1 MAKPLFS
8 RSAIA
13 YRSLSGAVLLCLGL
27 LIWDTQNPQTLQP
40 VRSLLHQIT
49 SPASSLGAF
58 FNQNTNQIGA
68 NLKSRQELYRE
79 NLSLK
84 AELAAANLYLQQ
96 NAQQASELA
105 QLSGIYT
112 RPLQLPGSVQLAG
125 VVGIDNNPLRHIFV
139 INKGARDEV
148 YVGQTVLDNA
158 GIMGQVIN
166 VFDRTARVMLLSDK
180 QHAVSVKIQRTGQ
193 RAILSGTGD
202 ASSLELQFLPNTA
215 DIQVGD
221 RIVTTGLDGRF
232 MAGFMVGRVSHVEH
246 ENQQEFSQV
255 QVLPAARLGDPAYVL
270 LHEPPVRPVMRAPVA
285 NIENS
290 PQTDTTS
297 EAQAVSQTGTEATT
311 SQSAAADAAQTSQPS
326 TAAQ

>member
-8 RSAIA
+8 RSAVA
-13 YRSLSGAVLLCLGL
+13 YRSLVGAVILCLGL
-27 LIWDTQNPQTLQP
+27 LIWDIQNPQTLQP
-40 VRSLLHQIT
+40 VRSMLHQIT

-58 FNQNTNQIGA
+58 FNRNTHQIGA
-68 NLKSRQELYRE
+68 SLKSRQELYRE

-125 VVGIDNNPLRHIFV
+125 IVGIDNNPLRHIFV
-139 INKGARDEV
+139 INKGAREGV

-166 VFDRTARVMLLSDK
+166 VFDRTARIMLLSDK

-202 ASSLELQFLPNTA
+202 SSSLELQFLPNTA

-221 RIVTTGLDGRF
+221 KIVTTGLDGRF
-232 MAGFMVGRVSHVEH
+232 MPGFMVGRVSHVEH
-246 ENQQEFSQV
+246 QNQQEFAQV

-270 LHEPPVRPVMRAPVA
+270 LHEPPVRPVMRATSAEEQNTPA
-285 NIENS
+285 
-290 PQTDTTS
+290 TDTTP
-297 EAQAVSQTGTEATT
+297 QTGVVTSQAQSADSAAT
-311 SQSAAADAAQTSQPS
+311 SQSTASQ
-326 TAAQ
+326 